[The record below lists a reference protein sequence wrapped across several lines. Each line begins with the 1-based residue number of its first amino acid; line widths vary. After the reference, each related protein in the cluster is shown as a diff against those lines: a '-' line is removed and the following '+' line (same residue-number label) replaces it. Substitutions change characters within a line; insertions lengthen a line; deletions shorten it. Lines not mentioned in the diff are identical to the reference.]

1 VANLADNALRHNVAD
16 GSVEISTSMTGG
28 SASLWV
34 ANTGPVIPAEEV
46 DRLFQPFRQFGADRV
61 SRDRD
66 DGDGGHG
73 LGLAIVWAIAIAHR
87 ASLSARARPGG
98 GLEIKVDF
106 DRVMAG

>member
-1 VANLADNALRHNVAD
+1 
-16 GSVEISTSMTGG
+16 MTAG

-46 DRLFQPFRQFGADRV
+46 DRLFQPFQQLGAGRV
-61 SRDRD
+61 SRDGD
-66 DGDGGHG
+66 GEDGDGGEGGHG
-73 LGLAIVWAIAIAHR
+73 LGLAIVRAIAIAHR